1 MSIVQVFIH
10 GEYRYVTDIW
20 EAEFGVLGDAQTS
33 SDPDRAT
40 EFNDNQ
46 VEMIIKFY
54 KEYNLEVRII

>member
-1 MSIVQVFIH
+1 MNIVQVFID
-10 GEYRYVTDIW
+10 GEYQYVTDIW
-20 EAEFGVLGDAQTS
+20 EAEHGIVGDAHTS

-54 KEYNLEVRII
+54 KEYNLEVKVI